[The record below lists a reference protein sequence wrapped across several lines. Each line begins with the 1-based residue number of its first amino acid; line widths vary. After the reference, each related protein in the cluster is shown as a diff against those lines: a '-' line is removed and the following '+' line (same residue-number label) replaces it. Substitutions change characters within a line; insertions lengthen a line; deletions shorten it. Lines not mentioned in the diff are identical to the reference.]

1 MDHTT
6 KVAEPETEGKTLSFP
21 NGTLRKHR
29 QRQPAA
35 AVEEFLYRE
44 CLKNHAASL
53 GGHALDGCGEF
64 MLSPAADP
72 ADPSSLRC
80 VACGCHRNFHRRL
93 PDPFHH
99 RHRHH
104 DREGEDERNRVGGDE
119 EESEM
124 DGRREPTRTHRSSNS
139 PPPFYS
145 APRMLLALNGGPVP
159 IPVRPIVTPIAAVA
173 AETPMAADV
182 AQPRKRFRTRFTP
195 GQKER
200 MQELSER
207 LGWRMQKR
215 DEGQVEECCRQ
226 IGVDKG
232 VFKVWMHNNKHAFF
246 GQARKGGAGGGC
258 GGSGTGNG
266 VDGGDVVGRV
276 EESSHSANG
285 VDDSGGGNGH
295 AMNGSSS
302 SS

>member
-1 MDHTT
+1 MDHTAR
-6 KVAEPETEGKTLSFP
+6 VAEPEAKGKTLSFP
-21 NGTLRKHR
+21 NGTLRKQHL
-29 QRQPAA
+29 RQPAA

-80 VACGCHRNFHRRL
+80 AACGCHRNFHRRL
-93 PDPFHH
+93 RD
-99 RHRHH
+99 H
-104 DREGEDERNRVGGDE
+104 DREGEDERNREGGDE

-124 DGRREPTRTHRSSNS
+124 DGRRDPTRTHRSSSS
-139 PPPFYS
+139 PPPFDS
-145 APRMLLALNGGPVP
+145 APRMLLALGGGPGP

-173 AETPMAADV
+173 ADV
-182 AQPRKRFRTRFTP
+182 AQRRKRFRTRFTP

-246 GQARKGGAGGGC
+246 GPARKGGAGGGC
-258 GGSGTGNG
+258 GGSGAGNG
-266 VDGGDVVGRV
+266 VDGGDVGRV

-285 VDDSGGGNGH
+285 DDDSGGGNDP
-295 AMNGSSS
+295 AINGSSS